1 METTASFA
9 ARVLAHT
16 GLSIADIPDAPAEE
30 MLSGSIACA
39 RGGTTVVLIEHAHQD
54 SDGTDWYRRAVV
66 VGRTADLPRARRG
79 ATGCIGE
86 RIAPR
91 SPRQRRVARRLYG
104 RVL

>member
-16 GLSIADIPDAPAEE
+16 GLSIADIPDGEE
-30 MLSGSIACA
+30 TDLLGGSIACT

-54 SDGTDWYRRAVV
+54 SDGTGWYRRAVV
-66 VGRTADLPRARRG
+66 VGRSDDLPRARRG

-104 RVL
+104 RAL